1 MDIMRRISFFLSIA
15 LLLVARH
22 AAYATNS
29 VTITNSGNGTS
40 ETHVKIDTNGE
51 VKSFDTTDGEN
62 VDWTS
67 DDGQST
73 VKINTTTKSPTSTS
87 QTRTEIDRTDSDKD
101 DTITPT
107 PTKVGD
113 KATEERQSF
122 SLSDFFRGIF
132 SFFGFGK
139 K

>member
-1 MDIMRRISFFLSIA
+1 MDIMRYLSFLLSII
-15 LLLVARH
+15 LLLVARQS
-22 AAYATNS
+22 AYATNS
-29 VTITNSGNGTS
+29 VTITNSGTGTS
-40 ETHVKIDTNGE
+40 QTHVKIDTNGE
-51 VKSFDTTDGEN
+51 VKSFDTTDGEE

-73 VKINTTTKSPTSTS
+73 VKINTTTKNPIPTS
-87 QTRTEIDRTDSDKD
+87 QTRTEAGRTDTDKEG
-101 DTITPT
+101 TITPT
-107 PTKVGD
+107 PTKEED

-122 SLSDFFRGIF
+122 SLSDFFRDMF